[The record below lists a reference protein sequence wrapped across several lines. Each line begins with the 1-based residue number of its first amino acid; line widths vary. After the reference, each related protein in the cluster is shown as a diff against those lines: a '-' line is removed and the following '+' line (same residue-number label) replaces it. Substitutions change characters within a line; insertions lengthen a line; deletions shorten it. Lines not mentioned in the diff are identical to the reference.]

1 MATQYEGG
9 GGLDGNLRG
18 LKIAVVVMGVLILL
32 ATAFIIAT
40 IVRRQMAPT
49 APAATPASMAT
60 PPAPAPVNSSVVLD
74 EPAGTRIGA
83 VVPVRDGFAL
93 LLQGGGPD
101 RVVLI
106 DPATGRPIERIG
118 LAR

>member
-1 MATQYEGG
+1 MAAQYEGG
-9 GGLDGNLRG
+9 GGLEGNLRG

-32 ATAFIIAT
+32 GTAAIIAT
-40 IVRRQMAPT
+40 IIHRQMAP
-49 APAATPASMAT
+49 AT
-60 PPAPAPVNSSVVLD
+60 PPARLSSTAALPAPAPGDSSVVLD

-106 DPATGRPIERIG
+106 DPATGRPSERIG

>member
-9 GGLDGNLRG
+9 GGLEGNLRG

-32 ATAFIIAT
+32 ATAGIIAT
-40 IVRRQMAPT
+40 IIHRQMSPT
-49 APAATPASMAT
+49 PRTSAQAST
-60 PPAPAPVNSSVVLD
+60 STLPAPAPGNSSVVLD

-106 DPATGRPIERIG
+106 EPATGRPTERIG